1 MKLLRFRNGHSAEPA
16 RVNLPLLDDADPYS
30 GRGRGI
36 SAGTRVDLMLLALW
50 LGAAGLAALGMFA
63 YLLYSYLPV
72 IARA

>member
-1 MKLLRFRNGHSAEPA
+1 MKLIRFRNGHSAEPA
-16 RVNLPLLDDADPYS
+16 RIILPLLNDAERYS
-30 GRGRGI
+30 GRGRGM

-50 LGAAGLAALGMFA
+50 LGAAGLAALGMFV